1 MIKKMNIIAL
11 IAFVF
16 AGTSF
21 ANAMERNKDDIY
33 GSLSL
38 KPLDLDD
45 LYDDN
50 EDDRVAPI
58 QVNQAE
64 YNRAVEFFKQAADQE
79 VDREAT
85 EWFKKTEQ
93 EEYNRAIRFLKQ
105 TKNQS
110 LGAMDLNISNQ
121 QKNNI
126 TQ

>member
-21 ANAMERNKDDIY
+21 ANAMEREEDNIH
-33 GSLSL
+33 GSSL
-38 KPLDLDD
+38 PSKLDPGA

-58 QVNQAE
+58 QANKEE
-64 YNRAVEFFKQAADQE
+64 YNRAVRCFKRAADHEMQ
-79 VDREAT
+79 REAT
-85 EWFKKTEQ
+85 EWFKNAEQ
-93 EEYNRAIRFLKQ
+93 EEFNRAIIFLEQ
-105 TKNQS
+105 TENQS
-110 LGAMDLNISNQ
+110 LGTMDLNISNQ